1 MGSNFKEIVI
11 NLSKLRIL
19 LRTAESMLKLTYK
32 EQFEISMMD
41 ELDWKLTQEL
51 QKNGRQSYV
60 DMAKMLGV
68 VEGTVRKRV
77 KDLLG
82 REVIKIVAVPNPRAL
97 GYNFLSIMALQVR
110 MADLRKVAEEL
121 AQKPNV
127 CYLAFVTGRYD
138 LMAIIMTRSSEELS
152 QFIER
157 EISALPSI
165 LRTETF
171 VNLDIIKGAWPELDT
186 TQLISN
192 LDISPSQGAKSKK

>member
-1 MGSNFKEIVI
+1 MI
-11 NLSKLRIL
+11 
-19 LRTAESMLKLTYK
+19 
-32 EQFEISMMD
+32 D
-41 ELDWKLTQEL
+41 ELDLRLIQEL
-51 QKNGRQSYV
+51 QKSGRRGYV
-60 DMAKMLGV
+60 ELAKELGV

-82 REVIKIVAVPNPRAL
+82 RKVIKIVAVPNPRAL
-97 GYNFLSIMALQVR
+97 GYNFLSIMGLQVR

-138 LMAIIMTRSSEELS
+138 LMAIIMTQAPEQLS
-152 QFIER
+152 HFIEK

-171 VNLDIIKGAWPELDT
+171 VNLDVIKGGWTELDT
-186 TQLISN
+186 TQLISGV
-192 LDISPSQGAKSKK
+192 DVSPPKGGRRKGN